1 MWLYSILVLLRFDRG
16 CDFQIFKNGSFALI
30 IRSKKIKSE
39 EMRCLSTLMH
49 RCVYVFVEEG
59 VPEKTKIWL
68 VTGIKISL

>member
-1 MWLYSILVLLRFDRG
+1 MAVLLLL
-16 CDFQIFKNGSFALI
+16 FKA
-30 IRSKKIKSE
+30 KKIKSE